1 VAATASLAAAGP
13 CDLYAAGNTP
23 CVAAHSTTRALFSS
37 YSGPLYE
44 VMRKSDGT
52 HKRIKPMVAGGVA
65 RSNTQDSFCSGTS
78 CVITTIY
85 DQSGRGNH
93 LTPAPPGGAASG
105 DGANGFDLPAD
116 ATAAPVTLDGHKVYG
131 VYISPGMGYRNDDT
145 SGVATGDSPEGMY
158 AVLDGTHYNDQ
169 CCFDYGNAE
178 TNNNDNGN
186 GHMEAIYFGNNT
198 FWGEGSGSGECF
210 DTIGSAR
217 E

>member
-1 VAATASLAAAGP
+1 MPSTLNFRRAIGVAATASLAAAGP

-116 ATAAPVTLDGHKVYG
+116 AAAAPVTLDGHKVYG

-145 SGVATGDSPEGMY
+145 SGVATGDSPMATRRPIITTTGTDIWRLFISVIALSGARALE
-158 AVLDGTHYNDQ
+158 AVSSD
-169 CCFDYGNAE
+169 
-178 TNNNDNGN
+178 
-186 GHMEAIYFGNNT
+186 
-198 FWGEGSGSGECF
+198 
-210 DTIGSAR
+210 
-217 E
+217 